1 MKKVFQKIS
10 ALLLALLVVLATSS
24 LSFSTHFCGEQ
35 LIAYSFTDSVK
46 TCSSTIASKAIKK
59 ITSVSKKSCCSN
71 KHIEKK
77 AQNELLQKKDPVD
90 FDVTKSLLHTQ
101 FHFVNDNFE
110 YVATQTNVPFLNYSP
125 PLLLRDRSVLFQ
137 VFRI

>member
-10 ALLLALLVVLATSS
+10 TLLLASLVLLATSS
-24 LSFSTHFCGEQ
+24 LSLTTHFCGEQ
-35 LIAYSFTDSVK
+35 LIAYSFTETVK
-46 TCSSTIASKAIKK
+46 TCSSAIASKAIKK
-59 ITSVSKKSCCSN
+59 IASVSKKSCCSN

-77 AQNELLQKKDPVD
+77 AQNELLQKKNTTD
-90 FDVTKSLLHTQ
+90 FDIEKLVCYTNFFTTNNDFKYALTSNNIPYLH
-101 FHFVNDNFE
+101 
-110 YVATQTNVPFLNYSP
+110 YSP